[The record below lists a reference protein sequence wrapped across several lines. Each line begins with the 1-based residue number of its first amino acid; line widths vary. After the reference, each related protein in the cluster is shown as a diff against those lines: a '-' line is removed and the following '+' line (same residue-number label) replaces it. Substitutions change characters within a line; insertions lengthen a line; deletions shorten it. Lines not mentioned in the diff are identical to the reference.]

1 MDYIKWIRS
10 KVGHERIILNY
21 STIIVTNSK
30 GEILLQKRSDNNM
43 WGLPGGALE
52 LGESYEEAAYRE
64 VLEET
69 GYKVEIKSMIGVF
82 SKYFHTYPNG
92 DEAQTIS
99 VAFEATILE
108 DEKHE
113 TVDGETL
120 DLKFVDP
127 RKVPP
132 LFNKKYNDIIDKY
145 LLSKS

>member
-10 KVGHERIILNY
+10 KVGHEKLILNY
-21 STIIVTNSK
+21 ATIVVTNSK

-52 LGESYEEAAYRE
+52 LGESFEEAAHRE

-99 VAFEATILE
+99 VAYEAEIIE
-108 DEKHE
+108 DECQVA
-113 TVDGETL
+113 TDSETL
-120 DLKFVDP
+120 GLKFIDP
-127 RKVPP
+127 KEVPK
-132 LFNKKYNDIIDKY
+132 LFNKKYNDIIDTY
-145 LLSKS
+145 LASK